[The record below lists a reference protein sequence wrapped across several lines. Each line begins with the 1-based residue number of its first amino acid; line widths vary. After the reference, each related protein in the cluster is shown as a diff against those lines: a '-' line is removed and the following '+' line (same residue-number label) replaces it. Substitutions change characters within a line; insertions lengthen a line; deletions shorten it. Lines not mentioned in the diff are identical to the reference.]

1 MRCSLQLCC
10 PLTTA
15 GSHTKWKP
23 ADGFADNLSK
33 FMTTI
38 QGQAYQVGHSP
49 FLKAY
54 PMSDVAGVERV
65 TL

>member
-23 ADGFADNLSK
+23 AEGFADNLSK

-38 QGQAYQVGHSP
+38 QGQAYQVGCAP
-49 FLKAY
+49 FLRAFQ
-54 PMSDVAGVERV
+54 VAGVGSV